1 MKKMLRINYN
11 NPNVNDHSRSKK
23 IDENFFR
30 LDKSTSE
37 FMKIMNKYKKQTYSP
52 EKNLHQQRT
61 SELMKAIDKTR
72 LNLEKD
78 EKDSAYILKEVKYTV
93 MQNKELENLYG
104 TRAKK
109 QFHEIKNMKNNMK
122 LDKSIFFI
130 ETFKNKPIRKI
141 VLFKNTNQD
150 NIITLPSISGRPN
163 LEIYDILN
171 RNRKSSI
178 NSQNFNTINN
188 NLTHNRNKISFFSP
202 LKSKNKDFETI
213 STDKKKTN
221 YLSNYNDKINKKFGY
236 NTIEKDEIKNNK
248 PLLLST
254 YESDQNIFTRPNI
267 NFSCDKFGNG
277 FINGRESAR
286 KKLAPVDRKYLNGIE
301 NFKDEL
307 IFERQKKQNYFDRH
321 DYGCRLSKVKYKF
334 LMGKYFESDLSTE

>member
-1 MKKMLRINYN
+1 MKKMLRITYN
-11 NPNVNDHSRSKK
+11 NQNGKDHSRTKN
-23 IDENFFR
+23 IEENFFR

-37 FMKIMNKYKKQTYSP
+37 FMKIMNKYKKQANSP

-104 TRAKK
+104 TRAKN
-109 QFHEIKNMKNNMK
+109 QFHEIKNMKNNSK

-141 VLFKNTNQD
+141 VLFRNTNQD

-171 RNRKSSI
+171 RNRKTSF

-188 NLTHNRNKISFFSP
+188 NLTHNKNKMSFFSP
-202 LKSKNKDFETI
+202 LKSKNNDSDSI
-213 STDKKKTN
+213 YTDKKKPN
-221 YLSNYNDKINKKFGY
+221 YLSNYNDKTNQKFGY
-236 NTIEKDEIKNNK
+236 NITMKDEIKNNK

-277 FINGRESAR
+277 IINGRESGR
-286 KKLAPVDRKYLNGIE
+286 KKLAPVDRAYLNGIE

-307 IFERQKKQNYFDRH
+307 VFEKKKSKIILIDMTMDVNYQ
-321 DYGCRLSKVKYKF
+321 
-334 LMGKYFESDLSTE
+334 M